1 MLSLI
6 RHIRKFNVL
15 TTRVGESEENYD
27 RDVDVIENTGIFYGV
42 LSLKKAFETFFRCSI
57 LILTSFKKISRVKS
71 CSKRRKRDFSVFISD
86 KRSGCYIYEMID
98 AEIIFLGELRIDKK
112 YGGIQVNIGLY
123 QFALIDDENEKNGIS
138 DWKTLEKW
146 YQLSTRRMP
155 MLILI

>member
-1 MLSLI
+1 MGNVYRVMKEITLTCRLFRGIEANSEKFEIKVLI
-6 RHIRKFNVL
+6 INIHNDNEENFSTLVL
-15 TTRVGESEENYD
+15 KNDEEEDIKILQGIISESEENYD
-27 RDVDVIENTGIFYGV
+27 RDVDVIENT
-42 LSLKKAFETFFRCSI
+42 
-57 LILTSFKKISRVKS
+57 
-71 CSKRRKRDFSVFISD
+71 D

>member
-27 RDVDVIENTGIFYGV
+27 RDVDVIENT
-42 LSLKKAFETFFRCSI
+42 
-57 LILTSFKKISRVKS
+57 
-71 CSKRRKRDFSVFISD
+71 D